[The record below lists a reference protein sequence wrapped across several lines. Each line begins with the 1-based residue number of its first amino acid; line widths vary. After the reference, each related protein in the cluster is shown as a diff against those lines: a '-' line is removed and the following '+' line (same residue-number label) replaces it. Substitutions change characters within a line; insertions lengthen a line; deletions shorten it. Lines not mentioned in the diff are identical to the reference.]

1 MSGNT
6 EMAELFEVVYN
17 LAETAEG
24 LFIPSAFIV
33 SRDKSG
39 LLAHIKQKAT
49 PDTIGHFHLAL
60 DDTRRTLFALIEE
73 AQPKALE
80 SKFSPKKK
88 EKPLEELLQEPEV
101 QKQVYSLVH
110 RKVAKLLEYV
120 SRYQLPLTLN
130 VDRRVLVKDFQ
141 VDVSTE
147 VLQPDLS
154 FSRTPQGVTY
164 RLRLRRGAMIWRLSS
179 REVWPITNHPAW
191 VLLDGTIYPVAHIN
205 GNMVKPFRER
215 DELKIPNTSVKT
227 YFEKFIFKVAK
238 RLDIE
243 AEGFDIRHFDTLQ
256 GCRLELKHN
265 FFSHQQSILPV
276 MEYPHAEFNW
286 KAPLQSPSPD
296 RTTLEFKGE
305 EIGIIT
311 VRRDPQAEQHYID
324 ALRQLGLKELEGGY
338 FALPDTADGDPMVL
352 VHWLIAKRTQLEK
365 ERIRVAPIQMDDRSI
380 CMDEATLQLRSTQA
394 IDWFDISGEVVIG
407 SFTIPFSALARH
419 IRDEDR
425 FYLLPDGTYF
435 LIPFEWMEK
444 YKSLVQF
451 GRKEN
456 DTLRLNKNQFP
467 LLQGIGLYGD
477 EEHPLNDPI
486 EEFIVSPL
494 LKATLRPYQYEG
506 ARWLVKLYQ
515 NQLGAC
521 LADDMGLGKTI
532 QTLAA
537 LLHAKSR
544 KPETLAQYAPDTPA
558 GAPQLNLFSA
568 PSGDEDFLQPL
579 NALIVLPASLVFN
592 WETEIRKFAPSLS
605 VYLHM
610 GNKRYTDV
618 RLLRRFDILLTTY
631 QTALRDVELLCELE
645 YEYIILDE
653 SQQIKNRES
662 KVFRAINHLKGRH
675 KISLSGTPIENS
687 LSDLWAQM
695 QFINPDLLGSYAFF
709 QKEFITPIEKRS
721 NEEKKNRLRQLVAP
735 YLLRRT
741 KEEVAQDLPPLST
754 QVFYSEMEAE
764 QKKLYERE
772 KSAARN
778 YLLEHFDANSPQYRI
793 LVLQSLTKLR
803 QICNHPRMAFP
814 DYQRESGKF
823 NDVLEH
829 WEIIRKSNHKA
840 LFFSSFVQYLELFRE
855 DFEARQQPYSLL
867 TGSMPAK
874 ERVENIRRFEQEA
887 EVQSFLISIKS
898 GGVGLNLTAADYVF
912 ILDPWW
918 NPTTEQQAIARAHRI
933 GQSKN
938 VIAVKFITKDSIE
951 EKILQLQTRKSKL
964 AEDILE
970 NVRGA
975 DFSRGDIEY
984 LLE

>member
-1 MSGNT
+1 
-6 EMAELFEVVYN
+6 MAESFEVVYN
-17 LAETAEG
+17 LAEIAEG
-24 LFIPSAFIV
+24 LFIPYAFIV
-33 SRDKSG
+33 SRDKGG

-73 AQPKALE
+73 VQPRVLE

-88 EKPLEELLQEPEV
+88 EKPLEELLQDADI
-101 QKQVYSLVH
+101 QKQVYAFVH
-110 RKVAKLLEYV
+110 RKVGRLLEYA
-120 SRYQLPLTLN
+120 SRYRLPLTLN
-130 VDRRVLVKDFQ
+130 VDRRVLVKDFL
-141 VDVSTE
+141 VDISTE

-154 FSRTPQGVTY
+154 FTRTPQGVTY
-164 RLRLRRGAMIWRLSS
+164 RLRLRRETIIWRLSS
-179 REVWPITNHPAW
+179 REVCPITNNPAW
-191 VLLDGTIYPVAHIN
+191 VLLDGTIYPIAHIN

-227 YFEKFIFKVAK
+227 YFQKFILKVAK
-238 RLDIE
+238 QLDIE
-243 AEGFDIRHFDTLQ
+243 AEGFDIHHFDTLQ
-256 GCRLELKHN
+256 GCKLELNQN
-265 FFSHQQSILPV
+265 FFSHQQALMPV

-286 KAPLQSPSPD
+286 NLKSHN

-311 VRRDPQAEQHYID
+311 VRRRPEEERRYID
-324 ALRQLGLKELEGGY
+324 ILRQHGLRELEDGH
-338 FALPDTADGDPMVL
+338 FALPDPADGDPLVL
-352 VHWLIAKRTQLEK
+352 VHWLIANRPQLEK
-365 ERIRVAPIQMDDRSI
+365 ERFTIPPIQMDDRTI
-380 CMDEATLQLRSTQA
+380 CMNQGTLQLRSTQA
-394 IDWFDISGEVVIG
+394 IDWFDISGEVVVG
-407 SFTIPFSALARH
+407 EFTIPFSALTRH

-425 FYLLPDGTYF
+425 FYLLPDGSYF

-444 YKSLVQF
+444 YKSLAQF

-456 DTLRLNKNQFP
+456 DTLRLNKNQFT
-467 LLQGIGLYGD
+467 LLQGLGLYGEGENPLD
-477 EEHPLNDPI
+477 EAL
-486 EEFIVSPL
+486 EEFSVSPL
-494 LKATLRPYQYEG
+494 LKANLRPYQLEG

-521 LADDMGLGKTI
+521 LADDMGLGKTV

-544 KPETLAQYAPDTPA
+544 KPATLAQYAPDSPA

-568 PSGDEDFLQPL
+568 PSDDEDFLQPL

-605 VYLHM
+605 VYLHT
-610 GNKRYTDV
+610 GSKRYSDI
-618 RLLRRFDILLTTY
+618 RLLRRFDVVLTTY
-631 QTALRDVELLCELE
+631 QTALRDVELLRELE
-645 YEYIILDE
+645 YEYIVLDE

-695 QFINPDLLGSYAFF
+695 QFINPDLLRNYAFF
-709 QKEFITPIEKRS
+709 QKEFITPIEKRR
-721 NEEKKNRLRQLVAP
+721 NEEKKNRLRNLVAP

-741 KEEVAQDLPPLST
+741 KEEVARDLPPLST
-754 QVFYSEMEAE
+754 QIFYSEMDPE

-778 YLLEHFDANSPQYRI
+778 YLLEHFEPNNPQYRI

-829 WEIIRKSNHKA
+829 WEVIRKSEHKA

-867 TGSMPAK
+867 TGSMPVK
-874 ERVENIRRFEQEA
+874 ERVENIRRFEEESA
-887 EVQSFLISIKS
+887 VQSFLISIKS

-933 GQSKN
+933 GQSKS

-951 EKILQLQTRKSKL
+951 EKILQLQMRKSKL

-975 DFSRGDIEY
+975 DFSRGDLEY